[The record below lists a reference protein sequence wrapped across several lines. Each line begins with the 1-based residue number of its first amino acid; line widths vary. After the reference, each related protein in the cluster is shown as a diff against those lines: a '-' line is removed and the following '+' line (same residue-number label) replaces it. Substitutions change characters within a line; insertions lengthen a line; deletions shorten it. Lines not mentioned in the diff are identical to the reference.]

1 LSGTR
6 RLRKPQEVAEFLR
19 SRPSLTELS
28 ERFPREWDA
37 ARREFAALMES
48 GDATALGAALARSSA
63 PVPRPRGRE
72 RPQAEVV
79 SDAVRRHMLERML
92 RQALVAAGTGVTE
105 GSVRLGL
112 VTGFVLQRLL
122 FEGSLRRKPVP
133 LRAFRL
139 VWPLLRQRRRLMPL
153 VSQRGIY
160 CFYSRPLVKALVRL
174 VDGRRCVEIAA
185 GDGTLARFLTEAGAE
200 VTATDDYSW
209 RERVGY
215 DDLAEV
221 EKLDAAGALR
231 EYRPQV
237 VICSWPPPGNSFEA
251 HVFTT
256 PSVELYVLI
265 TSRHEFAAGN
275 WDAYR
280 AQTGFTF
287 AEEPRL
293 SRMLVPPEID
303 GAVYLFRRGVA
314 DGDEITDGRAAGRA

>member
-1 LSGTR
+1 
-6 RLRKPQEVAEFLR
+6 VAEFLR

-63 PVPRPRGRE
+63 GVPRPRGRE
-72 RPQAEVV
+72 RPQAQVV
-79 SDAVRRHMLERML
+79 SDVVRRHMLERML

-105 GSVRLGL
+105 GTVRLGL

-122 FEGSLRRKPVP
+122 FERGLRRKPVP

-139 VWPLLRQRRRLMPL
+139 LWPLLPQRRRLMPL

-160 CFYSRPLVKALVRL
+160 CFYSRPLVREIARL
-174 VDGRRCVEIAA
+174 VGDRTCVEIAA
-185 GDGTLARFLTEAGAE
+185 GDGTLTRFLADAGAD

-215 DDLAEV
+215 DDLEAV
-221 EKLDAAGALR
+221 EKLDAVSALR
-231 EYRPQV
+231 THRPQV
-237 VICSWPPPGNSFEA
+237 VVCSWPPPGNPFEA

-280 AQTGFTF
+280 AQRGFTF

-293 SRMLVPPEID
+293 SRLLLPPEID
-303 GAVYLFRRGVA
+303 GAVYLFRREV
-314 DGDEITDGRAAGRA
+314 TDGPDAAPA